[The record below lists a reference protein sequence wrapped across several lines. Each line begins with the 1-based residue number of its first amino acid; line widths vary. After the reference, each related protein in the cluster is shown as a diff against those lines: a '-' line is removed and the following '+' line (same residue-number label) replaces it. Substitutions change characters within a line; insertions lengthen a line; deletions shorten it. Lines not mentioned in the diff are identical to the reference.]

1 MKNLKGKVSVIIP
14 AYNEAGSIAE
24 NIEET
29 VRVFDEFGCKYEI
42 IVVDDGSRDDTYN
55 QALKAAGQRAVVGL
69 PIAQATSPHSNIIV
83 KQIKHNRGK
92 GRALKVGFRL
102 ATGDYVVFL
111 DADMELHPAQIQTFF
126 DIMRLDE
133 ADVVIG
139 SKRHPNSRLDYPLD
153 RKIISS
159 VYFFLIKLFF
169 GLPIRDTQ
177 TGLKLF
183 KYEVLKR
190 VFPRILVKAFGYDLE
205 ILVNVHRLGFK
216 IAEAPIVLD
225 TQRYGRIGMNSIWTT
240 WRDTMA
246 IWYRTYVLRYYDR
259 FDHRRGKRR

>member
-1 MKNLKGKVSVIIP
+1 MRNLKGKVSVIIP

-29 VRVFDEFGCKYEI
+29 VRVLDEFGCQYEI

-55 QALKAAGQRAVVGL
+55 QALKAAA
-69 PIAQATSPHSNIIV
+69 AHSNIIV

-102 ATGDYVVFL
+102 VTGEYVVFL
-111 DADMELHPAQIQTFF
+111 DADMELHPAQIQTLF
-126 DIMRLDE
+126 DIMRLDD

-153 RKIISS
+153 RMIISN

-205 ILVNVHRLGFK
+205 ILVNVHRLGYR

-225 TQRYGRIGMNSIWTT
+225 TQRYGRIGMDSIWTT
-240 WRDTMA
+240 WKDTMA
-246 IWYRTYVLRYYDR
+246 IWYRAYVLRYYDR

>member
-29 VRVFDEFGCKYEI
+29 VLVFDEFGCKYEI

-55 QALKAAGQRAVVGL
+55 QALKAA
-69 PIAQATSPHSNIIV
+69 SPHSNIIV

-92 GRALKVGFRL
+92 GRALKVGFRMCS
-102 ATGDYVVFL
+102 GDYVVFL

-139 SKRHPNSRLDYPLD
+139 SKRHPNSRLEYPLD
-153 RKIISS
+153 RRIISS

-169 GLPIRDTQ
+169 GLPIQDTQ

>member
-1 MKNLKGKVSVIIP
+1 MKNLKGKVSIIIP

-55 QALKAAGQRAVVGL
+55 QALKAAGRHG
-69 PIAQATSPHSNIIV
+69 NIIV

-92 GRALKVGFRL
+92 GRALKVGFRMCS
-102 ATGDYVVFL
+102 GDYVVFL

-159 VYFFLIKLFF
+159 VYFFLIKFFF
-169 GLPIRDTQ
+169 GLPIQDTQ

-183 KYEVLKR
+183 KYEVLKN

>member
-55 QALKAAGQRAVVGL
+55 QALKAAGQHG
-69 PIAQATSPHSNIIV
+69 NITV

-92 GRALKVGFRL
+92 GRALKVGFRM
-102 ATGDYVVFL
+102 ASGDYVVFL

-139 SKRHPNSRLDYPLD
+139 SKRHPNSRLDYPSD

-159 VYFFLIKLFF
+159 VYFFLIKFFF
-169 GLPIRDTQ
+169 GLPIQDTQ

-183 KYEVLKR
+183 KYEVLKK

-216 IAEAPIVLD
+216 IAEAPVVLD
-225 TQRYGRIGMNSIWTT
+225 TRRYGRIGMNSIWTT

>member
-55 QALKAAGQRAVVGL
+55 QALKSSKRHG
-69 PIAQATSPHSNIIV
+69 NIIV

-92 GRALKVGFRL
+92 GRALKVGFRMCS
-102 ATGDYVVFL
+102 GDYVVFL

-139 SKRHPNSRLDYPLD
+139 SKRHPNSRLDYPSD

-159 VYFFLIKLFF
+159 VYFFLIKFFF
-169 GLPIRDTQ
+169 GLPIQDTQ

-183 KYEVLKR
+183 KYEVLKK
-190 VFPRILVKAFGYDLE
+190 VFPLILVKAFGYDLE

>member
-55 QALKAAGQRAVVGL
+55 QALKAAGRHG
-69 PIAQATSPHSNIIV
+69 NITV

-92 GRALKVGFRL
+92 GRALKVGFRM
-102 ATGDYVVFL
+102 ASGDYVVFL

-153 RKIISS
+153 RKIISG
-159 VYFFLIKLFF
+159 VYFFLIKFFF
-169 GLPIRDTQ
+169 GLPIQDTQ

-183 KYEVLKR
+183 KYEVLKK

-225 TQRYGRIGMNSIWTT
+225 TRRYGRIGMNSIWTT

>member
-69 PIAQATSPHSNIIV
+69 PIAQATGRHGNIIV

-102 ATGDYVVFL
+102 ASGDYVVFL

-139 SKRHPNSRLDYPLD
+139 SKRHPNSRLEYPLD
-153 RKIISS
+153 RRIISS

-169 GLPIRDTQ
+169 GLPH
-177 TGLKLF
+177 
-183 KYEVLKR
+183 
-190 VFPRILVKAFGYDLE
+190 PR
-205 ILVNVHRLGFK
+205 H
-216 IAEAPIVLD
+216 P
-225 TQRYGRIGMNSIWTT
+225 
-240 WRDTMA
+240 
-246 IWYRTYVLRYYDR
+246 DR
-259 FDHRRGKRR
+259 A

>member
-1 MKNLKGKVSVIIP
+1 MKNIKGKISVIIP
-14 AYNEAGSIAE
+14 AYNEAGI
-24 NIEET
+24 IEGSLNET
-29 VRVFDEFGCKYEI
+29 IRVFNNFGCKYEI
-42 IVVDDGSRDDTYN
+42 VVVDDGSSDNTFQN
-55 QALKAAGQRAVVGL
+55 ILKVSSRH
-69 PIAQATSPHSNIIV
+69 TNIIV
-83 KQIKHNRGK
+83 KQLKHNRGK
-92 GRALKVGFRL
+92 GRALKVGFRQSS
-102 ATGDYVVFL
+102 GEYVVFL
-111 DADMELHPAQIQTFF
+111 DADMELHPAQLQTFF

-139 SKRHPNSRLDYPLD
+139 SKRHPNSRLNYPLQ

-159 VYFFLIKLFF
+159 VYFFLIKIFF

-205 ILVNVHRLGFK
+205 ILVNVHQLGYR

-225 TQRYGRIGMNSIWTT
+225 TQRYGRIGMDSIWIT
-240 WRDTMA
+240 WQDTMA
-246 IWYRTYVLRYYDR
+246 IWYRAYVLRYYDR
-259 FDHRRGKRR
+259 FDYRRRKRG